1 MFERFTGEA
10 RRVVILAQEQAR
22 ERHARA
28 IRTEHLL
35 LALWRVPGNGALVVL
50 DSLSV
55 GADTVRAAVDALDG
69 YDGDDAASLGTLG
82 IDLDEVRRHVEQAFG
97 PGALDRTRAARGRGG
112 WRSGGWRSGGHI
124 PFEKA
129 AKTTLELSLREAL
142 RLDHHFIGCEH
153 ILLGL
158 LHDGSAARI
167 LRSLGVDQDAARAA
181 VDEVVGRRAG

>member
-10 RRVVILAQEQAR
+10 RQVVILAQQQAR

-35 LALWRVPGNGALVVL
+35 LALGKVPGNGALVVL

-55 GADTVRAAVDALDG
+55 SADAIRAAADALDG

-82 IDLDEVRRHVEQAFG
+82 IDLDEVRRHVEQEFG
-97 PGALDRTRAARGRGG
+97 PGALDRTRAARGRS
-112 WRSGGWRSGGHI
+112 RRRSGGHI

-129 AKTTLELSLREAL
+129 AKKTLELSLREAL

-167 LRSLGVDQDAARAA
+167 LRSLGVNQDAARAA